1 MNAKLQHAA
10 IAIPN
15 ITPIPIFICHLF
27 PSQCANPTITAYIN
41 SIESTTASTCTT
53 PNLVLFIR
61 YVDHAIVRITG
72 TTEIIAI
79 SITVKTFIVNIENF
93 RALSFLAIPKI
104 VSLLTPILKNTTNRV
119 KMVMNIAT
127 KTSEPMST
135 LLLSSAC

>member
-1 MNAKLQHAA
+1 MSTRHDNMNAKLQHAA

-61 YVDHAIVRITG
+61 YVDYAIARIMG

-79 SITVKTFIVNIENF
+79 SITVKTFIVNIENC
-93 RALSFLAIPKI
+93 RALSYAIFTTARVLGNEQDDIIGLYAEVP
-104 VSLLTPILKNTTNRV
+104 LL
-119 KMVMNIAT
+119 
-127 KTSEPMST
+127 
-135 LLLSSAC
+135 